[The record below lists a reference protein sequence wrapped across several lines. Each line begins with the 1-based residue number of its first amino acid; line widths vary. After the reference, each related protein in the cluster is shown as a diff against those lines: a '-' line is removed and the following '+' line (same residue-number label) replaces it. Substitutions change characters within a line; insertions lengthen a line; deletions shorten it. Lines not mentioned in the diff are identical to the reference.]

1 MGNAGIWGNLLE
13 DPQNVILLSFQV
25 MWGTFENIHSG
36 ERLKIFRGMFEN
48 IPMNVWKNSK
58 KI

>member
-1 MGNAGIWGNLLE
+1 MGKSLRRSTECYFVIIPGNV
-13 DPQNVILLSFQV
+13 Q
-25 MWGTFENIHSG
+25 ENSG